1 MTKGSIVTEDLS
13 ILTRRASAPDQ
24 TLSYG
29 ADKDQVADIRSGRQ
43 GTLRPLVV
51 LLHGGFWKPQYD
63 RHHTEAQACA
73 LAAAG
78 WSVLTLEYRRIPG
91 HPDLMLDDLR
101 TALTLLPDRVDQHN
115 GKLLLLGHSAGGHLA
130 LWVAATID
138 LPQLQ
143 GVLAL
148 APAANLRLADA
159 LNLGDGAVRS
169 FLGSGPDTRPD
180 INPMALPPPRARVT
194 IVQGLADQIVPPS
207 VPESYCAVFPKTR
220 LRSIPDA
227 GHFALIDP
235 EKAAWEVVLEELL
248 ALSGNAASDR
258 GNH

>member
-1 MTKGSIVTEDLS
+1 MTEDLS
-13 ILTRRASAPDQ
+13 ILTRHASAPGQ

-29 ADKDQVADIRSGRQ
+29 ADKDQVADIRTAKQ
-43 GTLRPLVV
+43 GALRPLVV
-51 LLHGGFWKPQYD
+51 LIHGGFWKPQYD

-73 LAAAG
+73 LAEAG
-78 WSVLTLEYRRIPG
+78 WSVLTLEYRRVPG
-91 HPDLMLDDLR
+91 HPDVMLDDLR
-101 TALTLLPDRVDQHN
+101 TALAALPGRVDQHN

-130 LWVAATID
+130 LWAAASID

-148 APAANLRLADA
+148 APAADLCLADA
-159 LNLGDGAVRS
+159 LNLGDGAVQL

-180 INPMALPPPRARVT
+180 LNPMALPPPKAGVT
-194 IVQGLADQIVPPS
+194 IVQGLADQIVPPA
-207 VPESYCAVFPKTR
+207 VPESYCAAFPKTR

-235 EKAAWEVVLEELL
+235 QKAAWEVVLEELL

-258 GNH
+258 GRH